1 MSASDAGEDPHGGQP
16 IEATGAPLEVA
27 EAAVVMVHGRG
38 ATANGML
45 GLAREVW
52 HSEVAYLA
60 PQAFR
65 STWYPQSFL
74 GPIEANEPW
83 LTSALGTVER
93 ALSRLSEARIGRER
107 TVLLGFSQGAC
118 LATEFAARNPT
129 RYGGVVGLSGG
140 LIGPENSE
148 FEYGGSLDGTPVF
161 LGCSDVDPHIP
172 VERVHE
178 TGHVLEGLGADVEKR
193 IYEGMGHTV
202 NEDEIEAVNG
212 TLERLLDDE

>member
-1 MSASDAGEDPHGGQP
+1 MSGPVENEDPHGEQP

-27 EAAVVMVHGRG
+27 EVAVVMVHGRG

-52 HSEVAYLA
+52 HSEIAYLA

-74 GPIEANEPW
+74 APIEANEPW

-93 ALSRLSEARIGRER
+93 ALARLSEAGIERER

-129 RYGGVVGLSGG
+129 RYGGIVGLSGG
-140 LIGPENSE
+140 LIGPEGSE
-148 FEYGGSLDGTPVF
+148 FEYGGSLECTPVF

-178 TGHVLEGLGADVEKR
+178 TAEVFDGLGAAVEKR

-202 NEDEIEAVNG
+202 NEEEIEAVN
-212 TLERLLDDE
+212 ELLDGLIDGE